1 MPLYAFYYTPTVFPR
16 LSRGH
21 SWVYASIWVVPDYAP
36 ESHYMPIVTGVLHG
50 RNGIMS
56 PCLSRPIM
64 FDVFCDDPPGCGIGL
79 LFWCCQIASGCVTCR
94 RAPLSMPSTT
104 LCSTV
109 SLPAVSHRTYA
120 DPYMPWCESCMRQW
134 CYCVF
139 LPIFLVSAW
148 GAYSQFF
155 TPHAPAL

>member
-1 MPLYAFYYTPTVFPR
+1 MPFMIPILYLLGCAGVIRGCTLRYGSCQTMLQNPSHMPMVTVMP
-16 LSRGH
+16 H
-21 SWVYASIWVVPDYAP
+21 SQ
-36 ESHYMPIVTGVLHG
+36 
-50 RNGIMS
+50 NGIPS
-56 PCLSRPIM
+56 PCRSRPIR